1 MALCDNLKRLRA
13 EHGLSQK
20 EMAEKLDLNARTY
33 ASYERAEREPSTAI
47 ILKICQLFGISSDE
61 LLGNCK
67 DEKSTPIVNDRSAV
81 IDRINS
87 LSDSQ
92 FDKLEG
98 YLDGL
103 LEE

>member
-1 MALCDNLKRLRA
+1 MALSTNLKRLRA
-13 EHGLSQK
+13 EHSLSQK

-61 LLGNCK
+61 LLGNSSN
-67 DEKSTPIVNDRSAV
+67 EKSTPIVNDRSAV
-81 IDRINS
+81 IERINS
-87 LSDSQ
+87 LTDSQ
-92 FDKLEG
+92 LDKLEG